1 MSPRTQELISFFKS
15 HGGVLRFTDILK
27 AGFHPDSLISLEKE
41 KEVEKIA
48 RGLYRLTHYT
58 FVSHPDLIAV
68 AFQAPRGVICLI
80 SALAF
85 HESTSEIPKQVD
97 LAIPESILPRVKL

>member
-1 MSPRTQELISFFKS
+1 MSTRTQELVSFLKD
-15 HGGVLRFTDILK
+15 HGGVVRFTDILK

-58 FVSHPDLIAV
+58 FGSHP
-68 AFQAPRGVICLI
+68 
-80 SALAF
+80 
-85 HESTSEIPKQVD
+85 EIGR
-97 LAIPESILPRVKL
+97 ASCRERV